1 MYRLLVVDDE
11 PIIADGLYE
20 RFVEMKLPQLEVYKA
35 YSGTEA
41 LAWLNRRKMDVVITD
56 ICMPGMNG
64 LALLDRIR
72 GNWPKCRV
80 IFLTGHDRFDYV
92 YKAIQH
98 SGVSYLLK
106 SEGYDA
112 ITDLTRTYLEEV
124 RQSNRDEELLTKAQ
138 NQWQRSLPLLQR
150 EFLCELAE
158 GTGSPADQAQLEEL
172 AIPMQASQPVF
183 LLTGYAGD
191 TQRREGRAGKADF
204 GNAHLI
210 VENHLSPHAE
220 LIGAPYRGHMLWL
233 LQLRPGDG
241 RAWEASPQET
251 AVYLKGLLESVQ
263 AVCMET
269 FGLCISFALSGGAV
283 SWDAVAEEFAAHR
296 AMLASAWRTE
306 QEAVL
311 LDTGRPGSAP
321 AEPAGMKER
330 LKRKLKKVETLQTY
344 LEQGRRDDFLATLTD
359 IESALMGQLN
369 SDTLYYET
377 FYSLSVM
384 FLSYFNSRG
393 SADAAPPA
401 ADIGRLTHIGSFASP
416 RQAFEHFAQVADT
429 IFSQQNAEQENRAA
443 VAIQRVQRY
452 IQDNPGGD
460 LSLSS
465 LADLVYFNPKY
476 LSRLFK
482 QVSGVNLSD
491 YILNVRLN
499 KVREL
504 LRDSTMKVHEIAEY
518 IGYFSAPCFT
528 RFFKKAMGMTPQEY
542 RDARL

>member
-64 LALLDRIR
+64 LALLERIR

-112 ITDLTRTYLEEV
+112 IIDMTRAYLEEV
-124 RQSNRDEELLTKAQ
+124 RQSNKDEELLVKAQ
-138 NQWQRSLPLLQR
+138 HQWQRSLPILQR
-150 EFLCELAE
+150 EFLWELAE
-158 GTGSPADQAQLEEL
+158 GTGAQAVKAQLEEL
-172 AIPMQASQPVF
+172 AIPMRADQPI
-183 LLTGYAGD
+183 LLFTGYCGG
-191 TQRREGRAGKADF
+191 TQRKEGQARKADYY
-204 GNAHLI
+204 NVHLI
-210 VENHLSPHAE
+210 VENHLSAHGE
-220 LIGAPYRGHMLWL
+220 LIGAPYREHMLWL
-233 LQLRPGDG
+233 IQPKQGDMGEWADSPGK
-241 RAWEASPQET
+241 T
-251 AVYLKGLLESVQ
+251 AAYFKGLLESVQ

-269 FGLCISFALSGGAV
+269 FGLEISFAISGGPV
-283 SWDAVAEEFAAHR
+283 GWDMVAEEFGTHR
-296 AMLASAWRTE
+296 VMLAGALRTG

-311 LDTGRPGSAP
+311 LDTSRQEDASAGLG
-321 AEPAGMKER
+321 AR
-330 LKRKLKKVETLQTY
+330 DSLRRKLKKVETLETY
-344 LEQGRRDDFLATLTD
+344 LEQGRREDFLAMLTD
-359 IESALMGQLN
+359 IETALMRQMN
-369 SDTLYYET
+369 NDALYYET
-377 FYSLSVM
+377 FYSLGVM
-384 FLSYFNSRG
+384 FLSYLNNHG
-393 SADAAPPA
+393 GAGPA
-401 ADIGRLTHIGSFASP
+401 QASVDVSKLTHIGSFATP
-416 RQAFEHFAQVADT
+416 RHAFQHFAQVADS
-429 IFSQQNAEQENRAA
+429 IFHQQSAEQEDRA
-443 VAIQRVQRY
+443 VLAIQRVQKH
-452 IQDNPGGD
+452 IQENPGGD

-465 LADLVYFNPKY
+465 LADMVYFNPKY

-482 QVSGVNLSD
+482 QVTGVNLSD

-504 LRDSTMKVHEIAEY
+504 LRDSTMKVHEIGEY
-518 IGYFSAPCFT
+518 IGYYSAPCFT
-528 RFFKKAMGMTPQEY
+528 RFFKKALGVTPQEY